1 MKELEKHTK
10 RISEELTK
18 IRQLMERQERREKDE
33 REEVTRNQ

>member
-10 RISEELTK
+10 RISEELMK